1 MIRKNINN
9 YIFVTGVIVF
19 LFLQMTFIPQMFR
32 LNMVPNFV
40 LIALIAG
47 SLLASDGSVLYAA
60 FFAGYI
66 FDIYSGKYFGAVMMS
81 FVIAVFSA
89 SYMNHYFL
97 KEAFSVSV
105 LFSAVLS
112 VILYHASYYTIVY
125 VLNSYRPAAET
136 GSLAMYAAS
145 DILLLAVMF
154 YPLIYIFSYNR
165 NEK

>member
-9 YIFVTGVIVF
+9 YVFVIGVIAF

-32 LNMVPNFV
+32 QNMVPNLV

-81 FVIAVFSA
+81 FVIAVFSV

-97 KEAFSVSV
+97 KEAFSLSV
-105 LFSAVLS
+105 LFSAILS
-112 VILYHASYYTIVY
+112 VILYHVSYYSVTY
-125 VLNSYRPAAET
+125 VLNSYTPAVEA
-136 GSLAMYAAS
+136 GSLAMIAAS
-145 DILLLAVMF
+145 DILLLAVML
-154 YPLIYIFSYNR
+154 YLLIYIFSYNR